1 MKQILRDEINI
12 YTAISNGQIE
22 LMQWNRRRTTS
33 FQDFEV
39 SIFRGAFL
47 KSKYFL
53 NRIRYFISPEK
64 KIKNQQVI

>member
-47 KSKYFL
+47 KSKYFF